1 VIGAAAMRDKGDR
14 IPMKILYPMHWILI
28 LPLVLFSASAAYAHR
43 VTVFAWVEGDRVHT
57 ESKFSGGKSVAGGQI
72 IVYDDRSKEK
82 LLEGTTD
89 NQGVFTFTM
98 PRKVQLRIELLAGM
112 GHKNDWI
119 VKEEEFGLSPKGDP
133 VPAGFIPEESA
144 PIQKTPPVSEI
155 ESVVEKILDKKLE
168 PVMKLLVQS
177 QQRETTVHDV
187 MAGIGYIF
195 GLVGVGAYFYSRKRN
210 DKSADR

>member
-1 VIGAAAMRDKGDR
+1 V
-14 IPMKILYPMHWILI
+14 KILHLRHWIITLFLI
-28 LPLVLFSASAAYAHR
+28 LYTSSAAFAHR
-43 VTVFAWVEGDRVHT
+43 VDIFAWVEGDRVHT
-57 ESKFSGGKSVAGGQI
+57 ESKFSGGKSVVGGQI

-89 NQGVFTFTM
+89 DQGGFTFT
-98 PRKVQLRIELLAGM
+98 PSRKARLRIELLAGM
-112 GHKNDWI
+112 GHKNEWV
-119 VKEEEFGLSPKGDP
+119 VKEEEFGLTPKGDSGDSAPAALIP
-133 VPAGFIPEESA
+133 VESA
-144 PIQKTPPVSEI
+144 PIQKTPSGVEI
-155 ESVVEKILDKKLE
+155 EGAVERILDKKLE

-177 QQRETTVHDV
+177 QQRETSVHDV